1 MNGPDGKLQATRNL
15 SAVFFFSH
23 SHFIDVT
30 LFNKIISFPSSFFQ
44 FVFSTSFFS
53 FVSNQT
59 GSLGSCLIHPF
70 SAKCTPNNNNNYI
83 WECGLCATICP
94 SRRYTPLVPSTNSL
108 SLFFSLLFRR
118 SYFANSNLTIIRP
131 QRLAVAS
138 ARVCLFARN
147 ILRVSILDYIIMY
160 KHRLMEHNLAAN
172 NLVRA
177 YSFIECQFIGAEKKE
192 EREKKKTRQTTTT
205 AARCR

>member
-1 MNGPDGKLQATRNL
+1 MGLTANCKRRATCQPYFFLSFTFYRCHVVQQNNFVSFFFFNSCFLHHFFHSLATRPVRWAL
-15 SAVFFFSH
+15 VSFT
-23 SHFIDVT
+23 HFRP
-30 LFNKIISFPSSFFQ
+30 NAHQIIIIITF
-44 FVFSTSFFS
+44 
-53 FVSNQT
+53 
-59 GSLGSCLIHPF
+59 GSVDCVQQ
-70 SAKCTPNNNNNYI
+70 Y
-83 WECGLCATICP
+83 
-94 SRRYTPLVPSTNSL
+94 VPVDDTHHLYLPRIL